1 MATGSAARAGVWD
14 SPELPDSEIH
24 PSLFFTSAEI
34 SVLKNRIKVEPY
46 KRIWEGYIKLL
57 ADESFT
63 WDFTVSETQFL
74 SAHPGCR
81 RKCYYVVC
89 HEFAYLVTGD
99 TAYLNQARD
108 GLVTMFD
115 DNNEGYWGTP
125 PGTMGLTWTHYG
137 CQPVMNYARTYDMIR
152 PYLSSADESTARH
165 KLSEKADTLANLIC
179 VKGWTSVSNHVTR
192 SASGAGLVALVLS
205 DHPSASYWMDCAF
218 TGMKSFADQCKLR
231 DGIYGEGPHYSQY
244 TASAFIP
251 FMVAYKNR
259 TGVDLFSEGEIEAW
273 IKWQLNIR
281 MPNGLG
287 PAGPEDSWNRNWFPY
302 LLVANAYPADVGMF
316 KWAYDTQHPAFTRDP
331 NATMFGAFDE
341 EETWFTDIISTYDDS
356 GVTAHP
362 PSEHSTAS
370 WFNANGHAVFRS
382 DWSSAAV
389 YGLLANSGGF
399 GHGQEDTSSIIV
411 HAYGKDLII
420 DSGYGPSFYA
430 RDQYI
435 GADNHNIIKVNG
447 SFPSDNS
454 ALDNYFGTRRMGY
467 AEAPNNLYRRRVLFP
482 DKRYFVIADH
492 VSGGSKSLE
501 FYMHGLKSF
510 SKPASNVA
518 KWVNGTAEV
527 LCNCLLYTSDAADE

>member
-1 MATGSAARAGVWD
+1 MKKFSILIACLMATGTVASAGVWD
-14 SPELPDSEIH
+14 SPVLPASEVH
-24 PSLFFTSAEI
+24 PGLYFTSADIPE
-34 SVLKNRIKVEPY
+34 LKNRIKVQPY
-46 KRIWEGYIKLL
+46 KRIWKDYIKLL
-57 ADESFT
+57 ADESLT
-63 WDFTVSETQFL
+63 WDFTVPEAQFL

-89 HEFAYLVTGD
+89 HAFAYLMTGNP
-99 TAYLNQARD
+99 AYLDQARD

-125 PGTMGLTWTHYG
+125 PGTMGYAWTHYG

-152 PYLSSADESTARH
+152 PYLSSSDESTARQ
-165 KLSEKADTLANLIC
+165 KLAAKADILAGLIC
-179 VKGWTSVSNHVTR
+179 VHGWTAVSNHVTR
-192 SASGAGLVALVLS
+192 SASGAGLVALALS
-205 DHPSASYWMDCAF
+205 DHPDASYWLDCAF
-218 TGMKSFADQCKLR
+218 TGMKSFADQCLLR
-231 DGIYGEGPHYSQY
+231 DGVYGEGPHYSQY

-259 TGVDLFSEGEIEAW
+259 TGVDLFSESGMEAW

-302 LLVANAYPADVGMF
+302 LLAANAYPDDVGMF

-331 NATMFGAFDE
+331 DATMFGAFDD

-356 GVTAHP
+356 DVTARP
-362 PSEHSTAS
+362 PSEDSAAS
-370 WFNANGHAVFRS
+370 WFNTSGHAVFRS

-399 GHGQEDTSSIIV
+399 GHGQVDTSSIIV

-430 RDQYI
+430 RELCR
-435 GADNHNIIKVNG
+435 GAEQPVPQAHA
-447 SFPSDNS
+447 FPGQAIFRHS
-454 ALDNYFGTRRMGY
+454 GPCIRR
-467 AEAPNNLYRRRVLFP
+467 
-482 DKRYFVIADH
+482 
-492 VSGGSKSLE
+492 SQ
-501 FYMHGLKSF
+501 
-510 SKPASNVA
+510 KPGILPAR
-518 KWVNGTAEV
+518 
-527 LCNCLLYTSDAADE
+527 AA